1 MALETK
7 APNVKRVACATGLVS
22 LLGCGLAWAQPA
34 PQGEDGSPIQPV
46 GQRPPPQEAAPP
58 EVQAIPDIGGVL
70 TPRGRLVIEPEFQ
83 YTHSSVNRLTFR
95 GVEILSTL
103 QIGVLTAED
112 IDRDTLGAALTG
124 RLGVTDRLELEL
136 RVPYLYRRDTAN
148 ISIEQP
154 ASFELDNKRTGNDLG
169 DIEVA
174 AHYQLNRG
182 LDGAPFFVG
191 NLRYKSTTGQGPF
204 DVDRDANGL
213 EEELATGSGFHS
225 IEPSLTV
232 LFPSAPAV
240 YFANLGYQFHLEDD
254 VNEPVGELE
263 ILEVD
268 PGDAVRLSFGMAYS
282 INPRTSF
289 TLGYKNDF
297 IGKTETTFIDPDTG
311 ASVDQS
317 TRTLNV
323 GSLLLGWSYQFNQNA
338 ALNVGL
344 ELGVTE
350 DAPDAMLTVR
360 APFGMNVY

>member
-1 MALETK
+1 MACTAK
-7 APNVKRVACATGLVS
+7 QVVSATGLVS
-22 LLGCGLAWAQPA
+22 LLGCSLAWAQPA
-34 PQGEDGSPIQPV
+34 PQDQGGTPVQPV
-46 GQRPPPQEAAPP
+46 GQRPPPQEAAAP
-58 EVQAIPDIGGVL
+58 EVQSIPDIGGVL
-70 TPRGRLVIEPEFQ
+70 TPRGQLVLEPEFQ
-83 YTHSSVNRLTFR
+83 YSHSSVNRLTFR

-136 RVPYLYRRDTAN
+136 RLPYLYREDRAN
-148 ISIEQP
+148 ISIEEP
-154 ASFELDNKRTGNDLG
+154 ESFELDNKQTGNDLG

-213 EEELATGSGFHS
+213 EEELATGSGFHA

-254 VNEPVGELE
+254 VNEPVGENE
-263 ILEVD
+263 IQKVD

-282 INPRTSF
+282 INPKTSF

-297 IGKTETTFIDPDTG
+297 IGETETTFVDPNTG
-311 ASVDQS
+311 ASVDQN

-323 GSLLLGWSYQFNQNA
+323 GSLLLGWSYQFNQDA
-338 ALNVGL
+338 ALNLNL
-344 ELGVTE
+344 ELGVTD
-350 DAPDAMLTVR
+350 DAPDAMLTLR
-360 APFGMNVY
+360 APFGMNVF

>member
-1 MALETK
+1 MACTAK
-7 APNVKRVACATGLVS
+7 QVVSATGLVS
-22 LLGCGLAWAQPA
+22 LLGCSLAWAQPA
-34 PQGEDGSPIQPV
+34 PQDQGGTPVQPV

-58 EVQAIPDIGGVL
+58 EVQSIPEIGGVL
-70 TPRGRLVIEPEFQ
+70 TPRGQLVLEPEFQ
-83 YTHSSVNRLTFR
+83 YSHTSVNRLTFR

-103 QIGVLTAED
+103 QIGVLTADD

-136 RVPYLYRRDTAN
+136 RLPYLYRQDKIAN
-148 ISIEQP
+148 DVEEP
-154 ASFELDNKRTGNDLG
+154 PFRLEREETGNDLG

-182 LDGAPFFVG
+182 LDGMPFFVG

-213 EEELATGSGFHS
+213 EEELATGSGFHA

-254 VNEPVGELE
+254 VNEPVGDFVVEK
-263 ILEVD
+263 VD
-268 PGDAVRLSFGMAYS
+268 PGDAARLSFGMAYS
-282 INPRTSF
+282 INPKTSF

-297 IGKTETTFIDPDTG
+297 IVETETTFVDPDTG
-311 ASVDQS
+311 VS
-317 TRTLNV
+317 TTEDSGTLNV
-323 GSLLLGWSYQFNQNA
+323 GSLLLGWSYQFNQDA
-338 ALNVGL
+338 ALNLNL
-344 ELGVTE
+344 ELGVTD
-350 DAPDAMLTVR
+350 DAPDAMLTLR
-360 APFGMNVY
+360 APFGMNVF